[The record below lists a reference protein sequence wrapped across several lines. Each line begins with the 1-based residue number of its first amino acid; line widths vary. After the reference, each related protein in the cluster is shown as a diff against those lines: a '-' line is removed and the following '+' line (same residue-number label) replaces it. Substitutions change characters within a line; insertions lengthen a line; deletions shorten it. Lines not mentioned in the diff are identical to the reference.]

1 MDRLEL
7 LDSLPLRTVMIAVN
21 LSEDE
26 REVLAALHE
35 AERDGYVARRRDEYW
50 EHWNLTSAGEA
61 ERERLAF

>member
-1 MDRLEL
+1 
-7 LDSLPLRTVMIAVN
+7 MIAVN

-26 REVLAALHE
+26 REVLVALHE

-61 ERERLAF
+61 ERDRLSF